1 MVDGDCDG
9 DGDCEGD
16 CDGDLLDAT
25 MQVDV
30 SAVVLQLVHLAEEST
45 AIFLELILDI
55 DLHIFGFCQS
65 WKKILTRWSMLI
77 PWSLLAR
84 SASSWC
90 RAWHHGDGGEGVDDS
105 CNDDDDIGDGDAD
118 GNDDNDSDGNDD
130 HDGDSDGNTENNGDD
145 DENGSPGGWLQVD
158 GSPPQATW
166 EWFKFKI
173 RFQTY

>member
-1 MVDGDCDG
+1 MTDYGEEDWFNDGTVEAEVGKD
-9 DGDCEGD
+9 
-16 CDGDLLDAT
+16 DLLDAT

-45 AIFLELILDI
+45 AIFLKLILDI

-90 RAWHHGDGGEGVDDS
+90 RA
-105 CNDDDDIGDGDAD
+105 
-118 GNDDNDSDGNDD
+118 
-130 HDGDSDGNTENNGDD
+130 
-145 DENGSPGGWLQVD
+145 
-158 GSPPQATW
+158 
-166 EWFKFKI
+166 
-173 RFQTY
+173 